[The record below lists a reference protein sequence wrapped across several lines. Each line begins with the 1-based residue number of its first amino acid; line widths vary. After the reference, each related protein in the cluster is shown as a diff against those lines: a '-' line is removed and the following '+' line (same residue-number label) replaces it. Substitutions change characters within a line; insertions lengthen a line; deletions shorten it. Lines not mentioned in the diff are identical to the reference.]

1 MVAVARGVLEQ
12 TPMATSVS
20 RPSALYNRPGRPGRL
35 GASKT
40 TFYARYVYRGRA
52 GEECI
57 PRTNV
62 PRLRLAN
69 VGPKITVA
77 IDDEVDALI
86 DALRRE
92 REKTLRAERA
102 AATPPENSRQGWTK
116 LLAPNVALV
125 LTSRSNPPSDQK
137 LQPVWARDEP

>member
-40 TFYARYVYRGRA
+40 TFYARYVFRGRA

-102 AATPPENSRQGWTK
+102 AATPPEK
-116 LLAPNVALV
+116 LASGLDKVAGPKRRA
-125 LTSRSNPPSDQK
+125 SSHKPFKS
-137 LQPVWARDEP
+137 AI

>member
-40 TFYARYVYRGRA
+40 TFYARYVFRGRA

-77 IDDEVDALI
+77 ID
-86 DALRRE
+86 
-92 REKTLRAERA
+92 
-102 AATPPENSRQGWTK
+102 
-116 LLAPNVALV
+116 
-125 LTSRSNPPSDQK
+125 
-137 LQPVWARDEP
+137 